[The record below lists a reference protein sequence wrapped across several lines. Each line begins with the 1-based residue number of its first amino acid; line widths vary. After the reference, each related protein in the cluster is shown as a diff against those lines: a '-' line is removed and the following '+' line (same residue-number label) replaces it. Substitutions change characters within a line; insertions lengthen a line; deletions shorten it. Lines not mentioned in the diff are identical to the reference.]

1 MELSNLS
8 NKELKNILREN
19 SVKNYSKLNKKDL
32 VKKVNQL
39 IKAQNGGKS
48 GKGKNGKKKKYI
60 LNDFIRGGTPAANI
74 VTGATGAT
82 GTPGTPA
89 ANTVTGAT
97 GATGTP
103 GTPAANTVTGATGA
117 TGTLGT
123 PAAASETISQNAAV
137 AANAVTSNAIQ
148 QTSSQNPTKKNNNN
162 QKSSVSASKLNS
174 QLSSNSL
181 QPSAP
186 ELSNQELTKLEK
198 NEEQRQINAAKN
210 ASLQKNQNNGCGP
223 CSIL

>member
-60 LNDFIRGGTPAANI
+60 LNDFIRGGSNAPGTSTAPD
-74 VTGATGAT
+74 AT
-82 GTPGTPA
+82 GTPA

-97 GATGTP
+97 GTP
-103 GTPAANTVTGATGA
+103 GI
-117 TGTLGT
+117 

-137 AANAVTSNAIQ
+137 TGSTGAIQ

-181 QPSAP
+181 QPSSP
-186 ELSNQELTKLEK
+186 ELSKQELTEIEK